1 MKVALITDGLHPYV
15 MGGMQRHSRMLV
27 EHLPVHGVELT
38 VFHTAYSKEG
48 TAEAK
53 ELCSFSDEAKRR
65 IQHVFVDYPERGR
78 LPGHYIRESGSYSER
93 LLERYHALGIECDFI
108 YAQGL
113 TGRAFIEAKKRGVC
127 LPPIGVNCHGY
138 EMFQRAANM
147 RNKLEHLLLRR
158 TFAQLTQQA
167 DYVFSFSGKIREIV
181 EVQLGVSYS
190 RIIQAPNAIDA
201 TWLRP
206 SPSQF
211 SGKRRF
217 IFLGRYERRKGI
229 EELHAVLSQ
238 WAGPEI
244 EFVFI
249 GPIPKDKQL
258 DLPWV
263 QYRGAVS
270 DPASLKAELDQGDVL
285 VCPSYSE
292 GMPNVIMEA
301 MARGLAIIATDVG
314 AVAAVVDEDNGILV
328 ERLSLK
334 ALKSS
339 IQQISCLPD
348 KELSTMKA
356 AALERVSTYTWGR
369 ISLDV
374 VENIRS
380 VVPSE

>member
-1 MKVALITDGLHPYV
+1 
-15 MGGMQRHSRMLV
+15 MLV

-113 TGRAFIEAKKRGVC
+113 TGRAFIEAKKRGAN

-147 RNKLEHLLLRR
+147 LNKLEHLLLRR

-229 EELHAVLSQ
+229 EELHSVLNE
-238 WAGPEI
+238 WTGPEI

-249 GPIPKDKQL
+249 GPMPKEKQL

-263 QYRGAVS
+263 QYRGSVS
-270 DPASLKAELDQGDVL
+270 DLGLLKAELDQGDVL

-292 GMPNVIMEA
+292 GMPTVILEA

-314 AVAAVVDEDNGILV
+314 AVASLVDTKNGILV
-328 ERLSLK
+328 ERLSIN

-339 IQQISCLPD
+339 ILRVSCMLD
-348 KELSTMKA
+348 EELSTMKSVS
-356 AALERVSTYTWGR
+356 LKRVSNYTWDR
-369 ISLDV
+369 VSSEL

-380 VVPSE
+380 VVS

>member
-1 MKVALITDGLHPYV
+1 MRIALITDGLHPYV
-15 MGGMQRHSRMLV
+15 MGGMQRHSTMLAQ
-27 EHLPVHGVELT
+27 HLPAHGVELV
-38 VFHTAYSKEG
+38 VFHTAHSESAIAAARALDGFPEIVK
-48 TAEAK
+48 
-53 ELCSFSDEAKRR
+53 SR
-65 IQHVFVDYPERGR
+65 IQHVLVDYPERGR

-167 DYVFSFSGKIREIV
+167 DYVFSFAGKIREIV
-181 EVQLGVSYS
+181 EVQLGVSHV
-190 RIIQAPNAIDA
+190 RVIQVPNAIDEA
-201 TWLRP
+201 WLRS
-206 SPSQF
+206 SPSSS

-229 EELHAVLSQ
+229 EELHAVLND
-238 WAGPEI
+238 WTGPEI

-249 GPIPKDKQL
+249 GPIPKEKQL

-263 QYRGAVS
+263 QYRGSVS
-270 DPASLKAELDQGDVL
+270 DPAALKAELDRGDVL

-292 GMPNVIMEA
+292 GMPTVILEA
-301 MARGLAIIATDVG
+301 MARGLAIVATDVG
-314 AVAAVVDEDNGILV
+314 AVASLVDTTNGILV
-328 ERLSLK
+328 ERLSLN

-339 IQQISCLPD
+339 ILRVSSMLD
-348 KELSTMKA
+348 EELSTKKSVS
-356 AALERVSTYTWGR
+356 LKRVSNYTWGR
-369 ISLDV
+369 VSLDV

-380 VVPSE
+380 AVSS